1 MAQGEAP
8 SKYSQPPSPR
18 GLFFFFKCLCVCCL
32 FLFKQ
37 QKVIEKGT
45 GNCIRG
51 GKIRQ
56 TGAEQKLLGKINRWD
71 TEPVI
76 AR

>member
-1 MAQGEAP
+1 MAQGEVP
-8 SKYSQPPSPR
+8 SKYSQPQSPR
-18 GLFFFFKCLCVCCL
+18 GIFFFMSVCVL

-56 TGAEQKLLGKINRWD
+56 MGAEQKLLGKINRWD
-71 TEPVI
+71 REPVT

>member
-1 MAQGEAP
+1 M
-8 SKYSQPPSPR
+8 SV
-18 GLFFFFKCLCVCCL
+18 CVL

-71 TEPVI
+71 REPVT